1 MKKKIVLLLLTALLC
16 VPLAARAELKD
27 ALFDRAKQAVNLLS
41 YGEYQKAIDKLAFSD
56 NEPTADDFERFVE
69 DNLDGVFSAVQS
81 RVAVGYKKGSSWRLA
96 VPVEEPSYGGV
107 QALVLRSK
115 DGKTFDAYTAS
126 SWRDVMADVDES
138 ASVVWNEAYEADDP
152 VFLTDDWA

>member
-1 MKKKIVLLLLTALLC
+1 MKKRIALVLLIAALLC

-41 YGEYQKAIDKLAFSD
+41 YGEYQKAVDKLAFSE
-56 NEPTADDFERFVE
+56 NAPTADEFGAFVE
-69 DNLDGVFSAVQS
+69 DNLDGVFSAAQS

-107 QALVLRSK
+107 QALVP
-115 DGKTFDAYTAS
+115 
-126 SWRDVMADVDES
+126 MS
-138 ASVVWNEAYEADDP
+138 AIPSGALP
-152 VFLTDDWA
+152 T